1 MKRENFFL
9 FHKIIQIVSVLA
21 MLFLAAVCGRDNS
34 SATRLVEWDV
44 ADNAGQNPLTEESRD
59 ESGVM
64 DVHDSQETAP
74 TGQEAID
81 SLGMKTEPAVLTQD
95 EQEIEIRGNVL
106 TYGGLTVELPEGI
119 EAGLIDTEANGNI
132 FNTGNFLSEGS
143 KGRILDLCGAQEVYA
158 DRVGGDGIK
167 VYLDL
172 PPRVRLLHY
181 RASYD
186 SEMALLCALF
196 DLLPD
201 AVGNRMYAD
210 QEKSE
215 YAYCLRQDEYLHL
228 FLIKGEEVYLVQEIA
243 QEERCSFSALLTD
256 GAVRWKD
263 NGDAVG
269 YWQKPDRASY
279 RKLVPEEGS
288 SFLYVCES
296 WKYGTGIWLYREGDY
311 ETPCQEIHGDFG
323 YDNLIYNQIMLKD
336 VNFDGCPDIVGCN
349 EVYLWNRQA
358 KAYEQAKVEVS
369 LYYLLH
375 RRFPETASVWS
386 FTTDRQPE
394 SLEPTSESEAI
405 WQWEGNTL
413 VKKRECT
420 VSIVEDGRRV
430 WAYEDTP
437 DQLLFDET
445 FSWEEWEQE
454 EQGRVRL
461 LYEQFYDGMVP
472 QEIYAEM
479 HRMEGEP
486 KIPQE
491 LLDEIAGLMAAGKDP
506 AILSEVWEGEESAV
520 LSGEAGKYSEYLSS
534 TTIGRELTKEEIFAL
549 AKRDMTI
556 RQQVQKAAR
565 FSYMYTLMEA
575 DCDNDGRADLVGKL
589 YGHYIGG
596 TSGNADYIFW
606 KGQPD
611 GSYVETDD
619 FGETE
624 EDLGVIAYEGKNYL
638 CRATFDYGRMIN
650 DGYALD
656 CYEDGKRVEE
666 AVIHVVSERYE
677 IRQVS
682 AETGYEDP
690 AARMTEECNTIKE
703 QLDEGRMIEG
713 EAEHPAEQTREQ
725 KSAYEL
731 AYYHCDLDNDGQEET
746 YSKWCRMLAN
756 YYGLNH
762 LELSMTDTVNEKENR
777 GIGMLLE
784 EMESSA
790 DTPVALWADAYE
802 GKNIANVLYMTGLAD
817 YRIVGYLVEETD
829 YRKVYEI
836 QADAA
841 YRVEQERQI
850 VF

>member
-1 MKRENFFL
+1 MKRDEIFVR
-9 FHKIIQIVSVLA
+9 IIQSVCLLA
-21 MLFLAAVCGRDNS
+21 MLLSAAVCGRGS
-34 SATRLVEWDV
+34 V
-44 ADNAGQNPLTEESRD
+44 GQNPYEEESPD
-59 ESGVM
+59 MTE
-64 DVHDSQETAP
+64 D
-74 TGQEAID
+74 
-81 SLGMKTEPAVLTQD
+81 LGEVAVLTQD
-95 EQEIEIRGNVL
+95 EQEIEIQGSVL

-119 EAGLIDTEANGNI
+119 EAGLIDAEANGNI

-143 KGRILDLCGAQEVYA
+143 KGRIVDLCGAQEVYA

-172 PPRVRLLHY
+172 PPRIRLLHY

-186 SEMALLCALF
+186 SEMALLCTFF

-201 AVGNRMYAD
+201 AVGNCMYENQA
-210 QEKSE
+210 KGE
-215 YAYCLRQDEYLHL
+215 YVYRLQQDVYLHF
-228 FLIKGEEVYLVQEIA
+228 FLVKGEEVYLVQEIA
-243 QEERCSFSALLTD
+243 EEAACSFGALLTD
-256 GAVRWKD
+256 GAVQWKD
-263 NGDAVG
+263 SGEAVG
-269 YWQKPDRASY
+269 FWQKPDKAAY
-279 RKLVPEEGS
+279 RKLMPEEGS
-288 SFLYVCES
+288 SLLYVCES
-296 WKYGTGIWLYREGDY
+296 WQYGTGIWLYGEGDY
-311 ETPCQEIHGDFG
+311 ETPCHEIHGNFLGD
-323 YDNLIYNQIMLKD
+323 DRIYLED
-336 VNFDGCPDIVGCN
+336 VNFDGCPDIIGYADA
-349 EVYLWNRQA
+349 YLWNQQR
-358 KAYEQAKVEVS
+358 KVYEPAKVGVS
-369 LYYLLH
+369 LYYLRQ

-386 FTTDRQPE
+386 FTPARRME
-394 SLEPTSESEAI
+394 SGELINESETI

-413 VKKRECT
+413 IPKRECN
-420 VSIVEDGRRV
+420 VSVVEEGRRV

-445 FSWEEWEQE
+445 FSLEEWERE

-472 QEIYAEM
+472 REIYAEM

-491 LLDEIAGLMAAGKDP
+491 LLDEIAGMMAAGKDP
-506 AILSEVWEGEESAV
+506 AVLSKVWEGEESAV
-520 LSGEAGKYSEYLSS
+520 SSGETGKYSEYLSS
-534 TTIGRELTKEEIFAL
+534 TAVGRELTKEETLAL

-556 RQQVQKAAR
+556 RQQVQEAAR
-565 FSYMYTLMEA
+565 FGYMYTLIEA

-596 TSGNADYIFW
+596 TSGNADYVFW

-611 GSYVETDD
+611 GSYVETDN

-666 AVIHVVSERYE
+666 ATIYVVPERYE
-677 IRQVS
+677 VRKVS

-690 AARMTEECNTIKE
+690 AARVTEECITIKE
-703 QLDEGRMIEG
+703 QLDEGWMIEG
-713 EAEHPAEQTREQ
+713 EAEQPSEQTKEQ

-731 AYYHCDLDNDGQEET
+731 AYYHCDLDNDGQAES
-746 YSKWCRMLAN
+746 YSKEYRLLAN
-756 YYGLNH
+756 YYGLNY
-762 LELSMTDTVNEKENR
+762 LDFSLNGTVNEEENR
-777 GIGMLLE
+777 GIAMLLE
-784 EMESSA
+784 AMESSA

-802 GKNIANVLYMTGLAD
+802 GKNIVNVLYMTGLDD
-817 YRIVGYLVEETD
+817 YRIVGYLVEEMD
-829 YRKVYEI
+829 CGKVYEI
-836 QADAA
+836 QVDAI
-841 YRVEQERQI
+841 YKVEQERRI